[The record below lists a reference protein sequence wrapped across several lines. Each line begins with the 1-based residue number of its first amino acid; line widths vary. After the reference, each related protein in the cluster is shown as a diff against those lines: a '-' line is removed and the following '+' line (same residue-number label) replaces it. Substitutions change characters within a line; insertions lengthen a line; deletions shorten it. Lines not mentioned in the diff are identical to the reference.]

1 MIECDDRQCRIA
13 GAITVD
19 RVGKILQVLKLHL
32 VGKITEL
39 DFSRV
44 DTVDSSVLALI
55 FSCLRDAQGQGR
67 SLHLTG
73 LPTSVMTLAD
83 LYGVASLLPA

>member
-19 RVGKILQVLKLHL
+19 SAGKLLYLLKLHL
-32 VGKITEL
+32 AGKIREL

-44 DTVDSSVLALI
+44 ETVDSSILGLI

-67 SLHLTG
+67 TLSLTG
-73 LPTSVMTLAD
+73 LPASVMTLAD
-83 LYGVASLLPA
+83 LYGVSSLFQA